1 MLSFL
6 TWFTLRC
13 VLLFVDHV
21 SVASLRLCLW
31 APGRP
36 ISPLADPL
44 LRHASILEPGFDLL
58 PLHRMLRAVT
68 ELGGG
73 GGDHIDVSL
82 GVDLNAHVPA
92 ETFRVIERDPSPGA
106 TAAGE
111 VGVELDVQIVVFGGE
126 DDLHVVVGAH
136 GLLSIRARRQICRGS
151 KGSVGASAL
160 PGSSPPPAKFPD
172 QHRNPGRLWIIA
184 VAGSVIVR
192 STVANTS
199 ESCVGKAGTVAAGCA
214 GGFTHKVHSAGPSVT
229 GEHVPSSSGALS
241 ISHSSSNAD
250 LTSESAFAP
259 SSSMQEGNMGLSLSS
274 MAKSSRETPG
284 MCRGRRRCWTST
296 MTSRPVRAAA
306 SCCARMRS
314 SAFRGDMSPPPGA
327 VVVELSRGGV
337 QGFGA

>member
-13 VLLFVDHV
+13 VLLFIDHV

-68 ELGGG
+68 GLGGG

-111 VGVELDVQIVVFGGE
+111 VGVELDVQIAIFDGE
-126 DDLHVVVGAH
+126 DDPHVVVGAH
-136 GLLSIRARRQICRGS
+136 GLLSIRARRQICRGIQRLRRGVGS
-151 KGSVGASAL
+151 PGIEPAARQVSGPAPKPRKTLDHRRGRIGHRSIDRGEHVGELRRESRNRSRGLRGRLYPQSDLRGSVG
-160 PGSSPPPAKFPD
+160 D
-172 QHRNPGRLWIIA
+172 R
-184 VAGSVIVR
+184 
-192 STVANTS
+192 
-199 ESCVGKAGTVAAGCA
+199 
-214 GGFTHKVHSAGPSVT
+214 
-229 GEHVPSSSGALS
+229 
-241 ISHSSSNAD
+241 
-250 LTSESAFAP
+250 
-259 SSSMQEGNMGLSLSS
+259 
-274 MAKSSRETPG
+274 
-284 MCRGRRRCWTST
+284 
-296 MTSRPVRAAA
+296 
-306 SCCARMRS
+306 
-314 SAFRGDMSPPPGA
+314 
-327 VVVELSRGGV
+327 
-337 QGFGA
+337 